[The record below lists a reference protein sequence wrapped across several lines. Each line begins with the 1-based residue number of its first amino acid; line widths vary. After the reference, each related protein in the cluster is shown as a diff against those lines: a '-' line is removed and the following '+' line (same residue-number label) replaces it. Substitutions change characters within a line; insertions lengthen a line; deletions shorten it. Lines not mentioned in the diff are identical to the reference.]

1 MYEKALHELDTYLEV
16 HSYACPTLATVV
28 ENQLEDTAYV
38 TTSETSF
45 TSINERRYRYVNSWM
60 YALSTFRVYIKR
72 N

>member
-38 TTSETSF
+38 T
-45 TSINERRYRYVNSWM
+45 R
-60 YALSTFRVYIKR
+60 K
-72 N
+72 